1 MRLRSSLSLLV
12 VATAIPLVGFGI
24 IVSVLLVEHDQAN
37 FAKAVQDRNRAFMT
51 AVDSQLKGYVDVLQ
65 SLAASDSL
73 RSDDLRTFHDHL
85 ERVLATQADWLNVL
99 LIAPDGR
106 HLVNPQVPFGE
117 PLQGNVRQTGSFE
130 RVVHELRPAVGG
142 LVERGTV
149 TGRSGIP
156 VRIPYLRDGRLVYVL
171 TAIVKPEAFERLMHE
186 QQLPS
191 SWVSGLVDR
200 RGRFIARV
208 PARPVGSMASEVFLE
223 HALGSDEGWYRGLTV
238 ESRDTFTAHARSAF
252 TGWMIGFALPADVV
266 LAGSRHAALLIGI
279 GICFS
284 LLSALAVGFWLVRR
298 IARPI
303 ADLAAAAPSLGTEVA
318 LPSSDA
324 RIDEVREL
332 GRALGEASRAIRER
346 RTGIEREREALRAS
360 DRAKQE
366 FLAMLSHEL
375 RNPMGAMVNANH
387 VLMASAPGTERFVK
401 AQQVMQR
408 QMAHMTRMVEDLLD
422 VSRLAMGRVSFTLE
436 EFDLANLAATVAETW
451 RETGRLAQHALSVS
465 LKPARVRADRARM
478 EQVIAN
484 LLDNAAKFTPPGRAI
499 AIETRKEG
507 AHAVLV
513 VADEGQGIAAAELA
527 HIFDPFVQGEQEAS
541 RPHGGMGL
549 GLALVRRLVEMQGGA
564 VHAESEGAGHGARLM
579 VRLPIC
585 RDSPHRAAAG
595 RLSGITN
602 ETMAAAPPP

>member
-1 MRLRSSLSLLV
+1 

-24 IVSVLLVEHDQAN
+24 VVSVLLVEHDQAN
-37 FAKAVQDRNRAFMT
+37 FVKAVQDRNRAFMT

-73 RSDDLRTFHDHL
+73 RNDDLATFHDHL
-85 ERVLATQADWLNVL
+85 GRVLATQRDWLTVL
-99 LIAPDGR
+99 LLAPDGR
-106 HLVNPQVPFGE
+106 HLVNPQVPLGQ
-117 PLQGNVRQTGSFE
+117 PLQRTLQQPGSFE

-142 LVERGTV
+142 VIEHGTI
-149 TGRSGIP
+149 TGRTGIP

-191 SWVSGLVDR
+191 SWVSGLVDA

-208 PARPVGSMASEVFLE
+208 PPMPVGSMASQAFLD
-223 HALGSDEGWYRGLTV
+223 HARASDEGWYRGLTV
-238 ESRDTFTAHARSAF
+238 ESRDTFTAHARSPF
-252 TGWMIGFALPADVV
+252 TGWMIGFALPASVV
-266 LAGSRHAALLIGI
+266 LAGSHHAALLIGL

-284 LLSALAVGFWLVRR
+284 LLSALAVGFWLMRR
-298 IARPI
+298 ITRPI
-303 ADLAAAAPSLGTEVA
+303 AVLAAAAPSLGSEAA
-318 LPSSDA
+318 LPSFDA

-346 RTGIEREREALRAS
+346 RQGIEREREALRAS
-360 DRAKQE
+360 DRAKEE

-375 RNPMGAMVNANH
+375 RNPMGAMVTANH
-387 VLMASAPGTERFVK
+387 VLMASRPGSESFTK

-408 QMAHMTRMVEDLLD
+408 QMMHMTRMVEDLLD
-422 VSRLAMGRVSFTLE
+422 VSRLAMGRVSFTFE
-436 EFDLANLAATVAETW
+436 AFDLAELASTVAETW
-451 RETGRLAQHALSVS
+451 RETGRLAQHALSLS
-465 LKPARVRADRARM
+465 LQSVRVRADRARM

-499 AIETRKEG
+499 AVETRAEDG
-507 AHAVLV
+507 HAVLV
-513 VADEGQGIAAAELA
+513 VADEGRGIAAAELA
-527 HIFDPFVQGEQEAS
+527 RIFDPFVQGEQEAS

-564 VHAESEGAGHGARLM
+564 VHAESEGPGRGARLV
-579 VRLPIC
+579 VRLPVC
-585 RDSPHRAAAG
+585 RDADPRPPTQRRPAA
-595 RLSGITN
+595 SITN
-602 ETMAAAPPP
+602 ETIAAPPPS